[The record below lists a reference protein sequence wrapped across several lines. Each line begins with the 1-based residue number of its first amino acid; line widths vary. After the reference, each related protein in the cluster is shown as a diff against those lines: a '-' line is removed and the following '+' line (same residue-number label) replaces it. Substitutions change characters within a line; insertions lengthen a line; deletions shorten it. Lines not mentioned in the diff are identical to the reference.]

1 MKNKTIAKAIVAS
14 ITISILTTV
23 FETSLSYQAVDNLYT
38 LAGLIII
45 VFGIWGAVRLWKS
58 AE

>member
-14 ITISILTTV
+14 IIISILTTV

>member
-58 AE
+58 VE